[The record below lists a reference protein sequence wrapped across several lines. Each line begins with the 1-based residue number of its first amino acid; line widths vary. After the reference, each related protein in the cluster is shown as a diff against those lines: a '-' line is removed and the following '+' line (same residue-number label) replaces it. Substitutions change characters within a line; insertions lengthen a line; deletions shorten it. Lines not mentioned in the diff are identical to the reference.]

1 MTGLAPCCA
10 DEEVELVKFEGEPI
24 RSLLRDRRIPFI
36 ARLGGRGGERV
47 EEEEEGEEE
56 GETGSGRGLKTA

>member
-1 MTGLAPCCA
+1 
-10 DEEVELVKFEGEPI
+10 
-24 RSLLRDRRIPFI
+24 LLRDRRIPFI